1 MNANPRTRITLI
13 AGLLLGAALGLTGPQ
28 GKPPASDTSSI
39 SAKAS
44 AAAANAGSTP
54 SRAGLESSSARTA
67 EVSKSAVYAA
77 AWELLQQRD
86 LRREERQD
94 LESRLLGEWSKVDL
108 RAALHAALEAYPTT
122 DSDPFE
128 TPFGTCWQEIP
139 LQLDLVWE
147 LVASREYGLHT
158 RALRKAWISASAEK
172 RPLDVLRRLPDLP
185 SDVRALAVHAAIYYT
200 HHRQFAAPGK
210 DEVVAAVLA
219 LRGTPDETAAL
230 EGFATGIA
238 STVDF
243 TELGTLLLDPP
254 DPDLRDLYVMAYAV
268 GIADS
273 TSPNSNPHLDSL
285 PPDLRAEVEA
295 AMKVRREKQ

>member
-1 MNANPRTRITLI
+1 MNAAPRTTLTLL
-13 AGLLLGAALGLTGPQ
+13 AALLLGAALGLAGTRA
-28 GKPPASDTSSI
+28 KPPAADTLITPS
-39 SAKAS
+39 KGFH
-44 AAAANAGSTP
+44 AGSTP
-54 SRAGLESSSARTA
+54 SRAAAESSAIRTA
-67 EVSKSAVYAA
+67 EVSTSDAYAA

-86 LRREERQD
+86 LRRKERQY
-94 LESRLLGEWSKVDL
+94 LESSLLGEWRKIDL
-108 RAALHAALEAYPTT
+108 RAALHAAFEEEPARNE
-122 DSDPFE
+122 DPFE
-128 TPFGTCWQEIP
+128 SPFSGCWEEIP
-139 LQLDLVWE
+139 QQLDLVWE
-147 LVASREYGLHT
+147 LVATREYGLHT
-158 RALRKAWISASAEK
+158 RALRKAWILASAEK

-219 LRGTPDETAAL
+219 LRGTPDEAAAL

-254 DPDLRDLYVMAYAV
+254 DPDLRDVYVMAYAV
-268 GIADS
+268 GIAGS

-285 PPDLRAEVEA
+285 PPDLRAEVEEA
-295 AMKVRREKQ
+295 VKARREKQ